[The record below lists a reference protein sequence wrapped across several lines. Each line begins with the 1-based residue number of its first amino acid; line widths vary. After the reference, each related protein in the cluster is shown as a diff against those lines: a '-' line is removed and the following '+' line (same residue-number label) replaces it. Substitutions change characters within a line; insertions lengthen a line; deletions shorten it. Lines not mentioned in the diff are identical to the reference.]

1 MKKVITVVGHT
12 AYDYIFNV
20 THHPSINHSAYITE
34 WKKCYGGGA
43 ANIAVGIAKLGG
55 KSRLYTIMGKDCK
68 RYENYLKR
76 IGVDVISRKS
86 NKRMARA
93 YIFNS
98 AGDQIMYFYWGASEE
113 MEKMDG
119 IKSDILHIAPCHPS
133 LAIKMAEKTKFF
145 AFEPGQD
152 LKKFDKESLMYIA
165 EKADIIFCNETELKQ
180 LEKIIRLNK
189 KEIIVTLGSKGSI
202 IYSRKIKIPPVPA
215 KAIDATGAGDAYK
228 AGFWVAFMKEYDL
241 TKCCKIGATVASFV
255 IEKMGAQHFPQW
267 EKVLKRY
274 EKFFGK
280 LKL

>member
-1 MKKVITVVGHT
+1 MKGTVTVVGHT

-55 KSRLYTIMGKDCK
+55 KSRLYTVMGKDYK

-76 IGVDVISRKS
+76 IGIDVISRKS

-93 YIFNS
+93 YIFNA
-98 AGDQIMYFYWGASEE
+98 AGEQIMYFYWGASEE
-113 MEKMDG
+113 MKKMDG
-119 IKSDILHIAPCHPS
+119 IKSDFLHIAPCHPS
-133 LAIKMAEKTKFF
+133 LAIKMAEKAKFF

-152 LKKFDKESLMYIA
+152 LKKFDKDSLMYIT

-189 KEIIVTLGSKGSI
+189 KEIIVTLGGKGSMI
-202 IYSRKIKIPPVPA
+202 HNRKIKIPSVPA
-215 KAIDATGAGDAYK
+215 KAIDVTGAGDAYK
-228 AGFWVAFMKEYDL
+228 AGFWVAFIGGYDMIE
-241 TKCCKIGATVASFV
+241 CCRIGATVASFV
-255 IEKMGAQHFPQW
+255 VEKIGAQHFPQW
-267 EKVLKRY
+267 RRVLRRY